1 MVREHNTRINFA
13 WVGGGVFTVY
23 AFPLT
28 IKSSSG
34 ILRV

>member
-13 WVGGGVFTVY
+13 WVGDIVFAVY
-23 AFPLT
+23 ASPLT